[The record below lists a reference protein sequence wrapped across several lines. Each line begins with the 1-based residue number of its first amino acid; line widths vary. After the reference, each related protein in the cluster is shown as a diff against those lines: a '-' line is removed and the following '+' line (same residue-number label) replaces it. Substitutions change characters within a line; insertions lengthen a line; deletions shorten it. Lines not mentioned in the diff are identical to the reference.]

1 MKAEKLGE
9 WAFLLCVIIAV
20 LAGIGATATG
30 LTIATLTTASWV
42 AWVVLLLV
50 VLGVIVGLTTVTEK
64 EITPFLIAT
73 IALIVTATAVF
84 SPINLAIPYLG
95 SLIDN
100 MVKLIAVFVAPA
112 AVILSVKA
120 IYALASKK

>member
-1 MKAEKLGE
+1 MKTEKAGE
-9 WAFLLCVIIAV
+9 WAFLLCVIIAI

-30 LTIATLTTASWV
+30 LTVATLTSSSWIS
-42 AWVVLLLV
+42 WTVLLLV

-73 IALIVTATAVF
+73 IALVVTATAIF

-95 SLIDN
+95 TLLDN
-100 MVKLIAVFVAPA
+100 MVKLVAVFVAPA
-112 AVILSVKA
+112 AIILSIKA

>member
-1 MKAEKLGE
+1 MKTEKAGE
-9 WAFLLCVIIAV
+9 WAFLLCVIIAI

-30 LTIATLTTASWV
+30 ITVAALTTVSWI

-50 VLGVIVGLTTVTEK
+50 VLGVVVGLTTVTEK
-64 EITPFLIAT
+64 EITPFLIAA

-84 SPINLAIPYLG
+84 SPIDSVIPMLG
-95 SLIDN
+95 TLFDN
-100 MVKLIAVFVAPA
+100 IVKLVAVFVAPA

>member
-1 MKAEKLGE
+1 MKAEKAGE
-9 WAFLLCVIIAV
+9 WAFLLCVIIAI

-30 LTIATLTTASWV
+30 LTVATLTSSSWV
-42 AWVVLLLV
+42 SWTVLLLV

-73 IALIVTATAVF
+73 IALVVTATAIF

-95 SLIDN
+95 TLLDN
-100 MVKLIAVFVAPA
+100 MVKLVAVFVAPA
-112 AVILSVKA
+112 AIILSIKA

>member
-1 MKAEKLGE
+1 MKAEKAGE
-9 WAFLLCVIIAV
+9 WAFLLCVVIAL

-30 LTIATLTTASWV
+30 LTVATLTSASWIS
-42 AWVVLLLV
+42 WTVLLLV

-73 IALIVTATAVF
+73 IALVVTSSAIF
-84 SPINLAIPYLG
+84 SPINQAIPYLG
-95 SLIDN
+95 TLFDN
-100 MVKLIAVFVAPA
+100 VVKLIAIFVAPA
-112 AVILSVKA
+112 AIILSVKA

>member
-1 MKAEKLGE
+1 MKAEKAGE
-9 WAFLLCVIIAV
+9 WAFLLCVIIAI

-30 LTIATLTTASWV
+30 LTVATLTGASWV
-42 AWVVLLLV
+42 SWTVLLLV

-64 EITPFLIAT
+64 EITPFLVAT
-73 IALIVTATAVF
+73 IALVVTATAIF

-95 SLIDN
+95 TLLDN
-100 MVKLIAVFVAPA
+100 MVKLVAVFVAPA
-112 AVILSVKA
+112 AIILSIKA